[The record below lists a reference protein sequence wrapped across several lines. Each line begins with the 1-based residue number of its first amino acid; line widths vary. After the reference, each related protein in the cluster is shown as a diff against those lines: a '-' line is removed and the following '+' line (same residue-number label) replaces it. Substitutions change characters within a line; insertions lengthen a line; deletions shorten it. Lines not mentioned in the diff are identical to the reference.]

1 MILEDEQNDK
11 KLTGYPSI
19 DKPWLKYYSEEA
31 VHAKVP
37 ECSMYQYLV
46 EKNKEN
52 SEQTALIY
60 YGRKISYGQFFER
73 IREVAGAFYK
83 RGIYAG
89 DIVTLISL
97 DTPETLYCIYALNYL
112 GAVVNSVYISLSQEE
127 IRKTVQETNSKMLIA
142 LEVVER
148 KLTCV
153 REVLKDEQI
162 LLLRLDTSMPL
173 IPRLIC
179 RCRRRDRMRGKCLEW
194 KEFLKGE
201 TTGHIEPVYRNN
213 TAAVIVYTSGTTGE
227 PKGVLLS
234 NESINAVALQYEMS
248 GLEFERG
255 DTFLTFMPPF
265 FAIGLSL
272 NVHMPLSLGMQEILF
287 VDLSPGSIPQA
298 YANIKPNHFVA
309 APNEILQIKNIIKNR
324 MDYCKTIAGG
334 GESLGHNEV
343 TNLNTFLRERG
354 AHSKYITGYG
364 MSELAATVT
373 TVTDKAYKTGSIGI
387 PLCMVN
393 TKIVTQGTEVELQYG
408 KEGEICFD
416 APNRMLSYLNN
427 KDATD
432 EVCCMHNDGRI
443 WVHTGDLGYIDE
455 DGFLFFTGR
464 LKRIYMTRGEDGT
477 IYKIFPVRVEELIGS
492 VQEVK
497 KCAVAVVE
505 DEQLLHRQIAYVVL
519 EDGVKQEKVLQKVRN
534 LCEENLPQHSVPWK
548 YEAVR
553 SLPLTAMGKV
563 DYRKLEE
570 AVATGRE

>member
-1 MILEDEQNDK
+1 MNVRKNADI
-11 KLTGYPSI
+11 TGYPSI
-19 DKPWLKYYSEEA
+19 DRPWLKYYSEEA
-31 VHAKVP
+31 IHAKVP

-52 SEQTALIY
+52 SEQTALVY
-60 YGRKISYGQFFER
+60 YGKKISYGQFFER
-73 IREVAGAFYK
+73 IREVAGAIYK
-83 RGIYAG
+83 RRICAG

-112 GAVVNSVYISLSQEE
+112 GAVVNSVYISLSPEE

-173 IPRLIC
+173 IPQLIC
-179 RCRRRDRMRGKCLEW
+179 RCRRKDRMRGKCLEW

-201 TTGHIEPVYRNN
+201 PIGHIEPVYRKN

-234 NESINAVALQYEMS
+234 NESINAVTLQYEMS

-265 FAIGLSL
+265 LAVGLST
-272 NVHMPLSLGMQEILF
+272 NIHVPLALGF
-287 VDLSPGSIPQA
+287 VEELCVNPSPEDVNKVYIKK
-298 YANIKPNHFVA
+298 KPNHFLG
-309 APNEILQIKNIIKNR
+309 APINVLLIKNTLKGR
-324 MDYCKTIAGG
+324 MDFCKSIGGG
-334 GESLGHNEV
+334 GEMIKGEDLEDLNRFLG
-343 TNLNTFLRERG
+343 ERG
-354 AHSKYITGYG
+354 ARTPYLTGYG
-364 MSELAATVT
+364 MTELAATVT
-373 TVTDKAYKTGSIGI
+373 LEIARPYRGDSLGI
-387 PLCMVN
+387 PLCLATAKIVN
-393 TKIVTQGTEVELQYG
+393 TETNEELQYG
-408 KEGEICFD
+408 KIGEICFCT
-416 APNRMLSYLNN
+416 PSMMLGYLNN
-427 KDATD
+427 RQATD
-432 EVCCMHNDGRI
+432 EVCRMHNDGRI

-570 AVATGRE
+570 AAAAGRE